1 MLYKD
6 ISPYSMRNMQ
16 FFTAADHDV
25 AVQAMLEHPDI
36 RSRHLRGLM
45 SGIKR
50 RARARAVIAF
60 VQAIEPPPPD
70 VTITTTRHLM
80 RVLFGR
86 AVSANDL
93 HRHFATPG
101 RLADDRA
108 DTAALATWLEANQ
121 ERLAAD
127 ADGLMLKLDA
137 AWKVFTDAAAKA
149 AGKIRKAG
157 RQERR
162 GEH

>member
-1 MLYKD
+1 MLD
-6 ISPYSMRNMQ
+6 
-16 FFTAADHDV
+16 
-25 AVQAMLEHPDI
+25 HPDI
-36 RSRHLRGLM
+36 GNRQLLGLM

-70 VTITTTRHLM
+70 ATITTTRHLM
-80 RVLFGR
+80 QVLFGR

-108 DTAALATWLEANQ
+108 DISALAAWLEANR
-121 ERLAAD
+121 ERLTAD
-127 ADGLMLKLDA
+127 AERLMLELEA
-137 AWKVFTDAAAKA
+137 AWQVFREAAAEA

-157 RQERR
+157 RPERR
-162 GEH
+162 GEP

>member
-1 MLYKD
+1 MTY
-6 ISPYSMRNMQ
+6 
-16 FFTAADHDV
+16 FTPADHDA
-25 AVQAMLEHPDI
+25 AVQAMLAHPEI
-36 RSRHLRGLM
+36 GSRHLRGLM

-60 VQAIEPPPPD
+60 VQAIAPPPPD
-70 VTITTTRHLM
+70 VTITTTRQLM
-80 RVLFGR
+80 RVLFGH
-86 AVSANDL
+86 AVSVNDL

-108 DTAALATWLEANQ
+108 DTTALATWLEANR

-127 ADGLMLKLDA
+127 ADTLMLELDA
-137 AWKVFTDAAAKA
+137 AWKGFTAAAAEA
-149 AGKIRKAG
+149 AGKIRQAG

-162 GEH
+162 GEP